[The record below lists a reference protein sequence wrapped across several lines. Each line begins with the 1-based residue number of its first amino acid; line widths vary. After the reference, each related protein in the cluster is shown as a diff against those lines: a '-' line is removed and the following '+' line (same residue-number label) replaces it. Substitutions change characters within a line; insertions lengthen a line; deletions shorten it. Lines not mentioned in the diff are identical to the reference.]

1 MIVWDFFV
9 ILFPSLLFTAILL
22 SMPSE
27 NQINYGIKQCQ
38 NDKKMFKSSRM
49 TKSGYNAFCECYI
62 RGVNNLVDD
71 EEIAYQKKH
80 KKPSPKLIKESKYMT
95 VDCAS

>member
-1 MIVWDFFV
+1 
-9 ILFPSLLFTAILL
+9 
-22 SMPSE
+22 
-27 NQINYGIKQCQ
+27 
-38 NDKKMFKSSRM
+38 M

>member
-1 MIVWDFFV
+1 
-9 ILFPSLLFTAILL
+9 
-22 SMPSE
+22 MPSE